1 MCALSSLATGALAAA
16 GQLCAAA
23 RCRCCV
29 RLGVTSSEALVPSS
43 FLLLLVRH
51 LLLVAMH
58 LLLVAG
64 AWGRV
69 SLQGAAAV
77 WAAAGCRCCVRLL

>member
-1 MCALSSLATGALAAA
+1 MASNLEAFVTCSFLL
-16 GQLCAAA
+16 
-23 RCRCCV
+23 
-29 RLGVTSSEALVPSS
+29 LGVSGDTVPTGLSICGSGNFAQPPETCEKDIQNTSSEALVPSS

-64 AWGRV
+64 V
-69 SLQGAAAV
+69 QNT
-77 WAAAGCRCCVRLL
+77 